1 MIKKTF
7 LCSSLLLFLALSFI
21 GCGQN
26 IFEGMED
33 KESGEAK
40 QYAAL
45 KSLDSGD
52 WPSVLEQCDLG
63 TANPLD
69 CSAAALGAAGLDPI
83 DVAKQLNDLIEKLGT
98 TATGDISAI
107 GTLPNIDPSYLDEIH
122 DANVQLAAE
131 CKASGDEDA
140 CSQVVVTAI
149 AEVVIAIAQVGES
162 LLDPITGLPLVD
174 LSDGINTTEA
184 GIIADAISTG
194 SMVDLDG
201 DGTTDTLVETVIETA
216 ALYII
221 NSINDSPFGDPDGDG
236 IANTE
241 LGQVIEDQVQAMG
254 GADCAV
260 DSATTCEV
268 TAAELESYL
277 DTTYGSGL

>member
-7 LCSSLLLFLALSFI
+7 LSSSLLLFLALSFI

-26 IFEGMED
+26 IFEGIED
-33 KESGEAK
+33 KGSGGAK

-83 DVAKQLNDLIEKLGT
+83 DVAKKLNNLIDTLGT
-98 TATGDISAI
+98 ATTGDISAI

-122 DANVQLAAE
+122 DANVQLDTE
-131 CKASGDEDA
+131 CKDNGDEDA
-140 CSQVVVTAI
+140 CSQLVVTAI

-162 LLDPITGLPLVD
+162 LPGVD
-174 LSDGINTTEA
+174 LSDGIDAVEA
-184 GIIADAISTG
+184 EIIADAISTG
-194 SMVDLDG
+194 STVDIDG
-201 DGTTDTLVETVIETA
+201 DGTATPVETVIETS

-221 NSINDSPFGDPDGDG
+221 NNINASPFGDPDGDG

-277 DTTYGSGL
+277 DTTYGSGLP